1 MLFSPLLD
9 KDDLHLSKLLQP
21 LFDNLVHVLKL
32 FDFYRA
38 SRSLTKTG
46 LVRCAK
52 TAGPLA
58 SWRSME
64 GAGYPALLDLVFA
77 IFSDRSWTAFGRRSE
92 CSPLGL
98 LSNLLK

>member
-32 FDFYRA
+32 FDLYRA

-46 LVRCAK
+46 LC
-52 TAGPLA
+52 
-58 SWRSME
+58 W
-64 GAGYPALLDLVFA
+64 
-77 IFSDRSWTAFGRRSE
+77 SDSELFFRLGRSWVSLGRS
-92 CSPLGL
+92 
-98 LSNLLK
+98 